1 MAYVNAQQVFDN
13 INASRLLP
21 LFNVPD
27 VRVCEA
33 VIEQCYTAG
42 IRVFELTNRDSRAM
56 DTFRILSSQRIDR
69 WPGLALGAG
78 TVLDAGTA
86 RRFMELGADFIV
98 APDLNPEVGEICIE
112 LGVPWI
118 PGCLSPTEISM
129 AYRMGASMVK
139 LFPAGTVGPAY
150 IRHIHGPMPFAKII
164 VTGGVSTDADSLRG
178 WLDAGATA
186 IGLGSALFGADRIAG
201 GDFAEIGDDLKK
213 IVGLTSAHKRT

>member
-1 MAYVNAQQVFDN
+1 MAQVNAQQVFEKL
-13 INASRLLP
+13 ASSRLLP

-27 VRVCEA
+27 VQVCEA
-33 VIEQCYTAG
+33 VIDQCYSAG
-42 IRVFELTNRDSRAM
+42 IRVFELTNRDSEAMKTFGHLCAQRA
-56 DTFRILSSQRIDR
+56 DR

-86 RRFMELGADFIV
+86 RKFLELGADFIV

-129 AYRMGASMVK
+129 AYRMGAGMVK
-139 LFPAGTVGPAY
+139 LFPAVTVGPSY

-164 VTGGVSTDADSLRG
+164 VTGGVSTDAGSLRG
-178 WLDAGATA
+178 WLDAGAFA
-186 IGLGSALFGADRIAG
+186 IGMGSALFSAERIG
-201 GDFAEIGDDLKK
+201 RLDFAAIGDELKK
-213 IVGLTSAHKRT
+213 IVGITSAYNRS